1 MAETTIL
8 MRPASFGA
16 DFIVID
22 LMPPTPFLLLNL
34 KEVPFEYLVWH
45 LPYAV
50 MPLGEALEQLE
61 VFATKVM
68 PEFGMEPP
76 APPKVHGPNVAPTG
90 MSIGA

>member
-1 MAETTIL
+1 MIIGGTVDDVKRQLE
-8 MRPASFGA
+8 RQ
-16 DFIVID
+16 
-22 LMPPTPFLLLNL
+22 L